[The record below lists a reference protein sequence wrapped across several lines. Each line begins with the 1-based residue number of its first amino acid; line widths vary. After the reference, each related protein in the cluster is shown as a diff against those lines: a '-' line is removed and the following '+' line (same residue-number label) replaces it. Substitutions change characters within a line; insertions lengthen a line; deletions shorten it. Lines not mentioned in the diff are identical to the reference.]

1 MASKGNA
8 PITESPRKRGR
19 WPRKVIFEEPHESET
34 PNHTENTMPQPLPRI
49 PVLPVQNEPPQA
61 PATEQLLALLRQAL
75 TQGQQSGN
83 HNHEPKNNAED
94 KQLARFLKFNPPKFK
109 GEPDDQKAEFWL
121 MEVEKVFKVLE
132 YSDSQKVKYA
142 TFLFEKAACQWWRVA
157 ERRWEREEMNLI

>member
-1 MASKGNA
+1 
-8 PITESPRKRGR
+8 
-19 WPRKVIFEEPHESET
+19 
-34 PNHTENTMPQPLPRI
+34 MPQPLPRV
-49 PVLPVQNEPPQA
+49 PVLPVHNEPPQA

-75 TQGQQSGN
+75 TQGQQLGN
-83 HNHEPKNNAED
+83 HNHEPENNIED

-142 TFLFEKAACQWWRVA
+142 TFLFEEAAC
-157 ERRWEREEMNLI
+157 